1 MSMPGLRGWLFSLSF
16 LLLGF
21 GLMLQSCSPKCDML
35 NINTA
40 TNLAT
45 ELPAMMSKAS
55 TKKFSQE
62 DADKVLKPLAEA
74 VERAKNTPRNKD
86 SAEQWRLLQDDIVK
100 PFFDL
105 WKDKGKLDADYVK
118 ISQGQVQRSLESI
131 ARAEKSKRG
140 DCKSMPDSSN

>member
-1 MSMPGLRGWLFSLSF
+1 M
-16 LLLGF
+16 
-21 GLMLQSCSPKCDML
+21 
-35 NINTA
+35 
-40 TNLAT
+40 
-45 ELPAMMSKAS
+45 
-55 TKKFSQE
+55 
-62 DADKVLKPLAEA
+62 
-74 VERAKNTPRNKD
+74 ERAKNTPRNKD

-140 DCKSMPDSSN
+140 DCKSMPQQ